1 MKVKR
6 FFSTSMQAVLKQ
18 VREDLGPDAVILS
31 NTRVDDGIEV
41 VAALDYEEEMLEQA
55 FEPGQESP
63 KEKAPKKSYKDV
75 AREGFGEPLEGAQRS
90 VGRKENTA
98 VEQGI
103 MERGKPSPS
112 HLARMHAER
121 HIKLQKEMERAK
133 RRIEEVKTQR
143 RAEESSPVEPI
154 NELDGSIRGEAHPN
168 QASSPNDKPK
178 GSSSPSWSELSDMK
192 SEIMELKNL
201 IRESQTAQPLKP
213 FTKPAL
219 SLLQEQVE
227 KTLVTLGLAQH
238 LREKLVQQIANEAD
252 FGAAWQTIRQQLVA
266 TMNPGSGEIIDQG
279 GVIALVG
286 PTGSGKTMTIGKM
299 AARYVMKY
307 GADSI
312 ALVTTDRYRIAAHE
326 QLKVFGRIL
335 NVPVYVV
342 DDQNPLDQ
350 VLDALSQKKLVL
362 VDTAGLLHTDSCWS
376 EQLQE
381 LKMSRHQIQPYLT
394 VSAVGQYQV
403 MCANYHYYKIAG
415 LAGVVVTKID
425 EAVSLGEVISFL
437 ADTRLRVAYFTDGQR
452 VPEDIHLLDS
462 RELIDKAEG
471 LLNSSERWVTISS
484 PEQDSAVDPFYFHSA

>member
-6 FFSTSMQAVLKQ
+6 FFSKSMQDVLKQ

-31 NTRVDDGIEV
+31 NSRVDDGIEV
-41 VAALDYEEEMLEQA
+41 VAALDYEEGMLEQ
-55 FEPGQESP
+55 ETIPEKVES
-63 KEKAPKKSYKDV
+63 
-75 AREGFGEPLEGAQRS
+75 GLM
-90 VGRKENTA
+90 
-98 VEQGI
+98 EQ
-103 MERGKPSPS
+103 GKPSPS

-121 HIKLQKEMERAK
+121 HLQLQKEMERAK
-133 RRIEEVKTQR
+133 RRIEEVKHQKAKVAPIQEV
-143 RAEESSPVEPI
+143 AEPAPVNEP
-154 NELDGSIRGEAHPN
+154 EPVAK
-168 QASSPNDKPK
+168 KPA
-178 GSSSPSWSELSDMK
+178 WDELSDMR
-192 SEIMELKNL
+192 SELQELKSM
-201 IRESQTAQPLKP
+201 ITQTRGGHPVVQQ
-213 FTKPAL
+213 KPAMT
-219 SLLQEQVE
+219 LLQDQVL
-227 KTLVTLGLAQH
+227 KSLSSLGLAEH
-238 LREKLVQQIANEAD
+238 LRDNLVKQVAGEMD
-252 FGAAWQTIRQQLVA
+252 FGVAWQVARQQLA
-266 TMNPGSGEIIDQG
+266 ASMNPNPAEIIDQG
-279 GVIALVG
+279 GVVALVG

-342 DDQNPLDQ
+342 DDANPLDQ
-350 VLDALSQKKLVL
+350 VLDSLSQKKLVL

-381 LKMSRHQIQPYLT
+381 LKLSRHRIQPYLT

-415 LAGVVVTKID
+415 LAGAIITKID

-437 ADTRLRVAYFTDGQR
+437 VDTRLRVAYYTDGQR

-462 RELIDKAEG
+462 GELLDKAEG

-484 PEQDSAVDPFYFHSA
+484 PEQESVVDAFYSFGMEGRSA